1 MKKVMVAVLCILSL
15 LAIISM
21 VYAQNPGMMG
31 GQGTMGHGMMGSSQ
45 SETTQNPTQ
54 LSDGAKLFNANCR
67 VCHVNGGNVINPNMP
82 LKGSLKLKDYDSFLS
97 FIRNPKMPDG
107 SQGAMPSFT
116 EGQISNEQ
124 AKTLYRYITSDE
136 GELESGTP
144 ESVYCPRYGQC
155 SRSGRGYHMGPGM
168 MGGRQ
173 QGWNYCPYC
182 GQPLGQGGYR
192 MGPGMIGRGGMMGG
206 GYGYHMGPGMMG
218 PGYYQQNEA
227 CQKFLDETTGMR
239 KDLHN
244 KRYEYF
250 EAIRNPKTTP
260 ETAAKLEKELRDL
273 QANIYSKAPQGCSV
287 Q

>member
-182 GQPLGQGGYR
+182 GQPLGQGGYG
-192 MGPGMIGRGGMMGG
+192 MGPGK
-206 GYGYHMGPGMMG
+206 MG

-227 CQKFLDETTGMR
+227 CQKFLDETAGTR

-244 KRYEYF
+244 KRFEYF
-250 EAIRNPKTTP
+250 ETIRNPKTTS
-260 ETAAKLEKELRDL
+260 ETAAKLEKEFRDL
-273 QANIYSKAPQGCSV
+273 HEKIYANAPQGCSI
-287 Q
+287 QQ